1 MAERL
6 TEVGMFIDEP
16 VYIIKKWKKS
26 AAIDKLA
33 QLENILEKYG
43 VDIQNLDYILEDY
56 SKNQGRDFAI
66 YKERA
71 IKYDKYMELLEYTT
85 ALICKEIPKYRQ
97 KEIGEDILH
106 RFTIIKSNMKF
117 NPKTFGEIQYVD
129 KILDMP
135 ENEKLKLKAVQIAKF
150 WEEYEKKDEEINNLK
165 KEVEILKKQLNS
177 KKRQKFS

>member
-1 MAERL
+1 ME
-6 TEVGMFIDEP
+6 ID
-16 VYIIKKWKKS
+16 VNNYLS
-26 AAIDKLA
+26 DY
-33 QLENILEKYG
+33 EKYNKSYNKN
-43 VDIQNLDYILEDY
+43 DLRSNQEHLAKTLQYIYVCNPAQYQE
-56 SKNQGRDFAI
+56 K
-66 YKERA
+66 A

-117 NPKTFGEIQYVD
+117 NPKTFGEIEYVD
-129 KILDMP
+129 KLLDMT

-150 WEEYEKKDEEINNLK
+150 WEDYEKKDEEINNLK